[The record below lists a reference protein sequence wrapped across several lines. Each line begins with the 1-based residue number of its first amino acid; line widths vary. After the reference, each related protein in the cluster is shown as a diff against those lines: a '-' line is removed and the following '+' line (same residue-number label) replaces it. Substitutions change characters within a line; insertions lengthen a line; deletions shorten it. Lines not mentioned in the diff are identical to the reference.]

1 MQRITVHQLSAI
13 FLVVVLSQFAALTA
27 SAAGN
32 RRVAGRTAKRSA
44 HHRAKRSTPTGGVF
58 GGVTSAGWPV
68 VIQVSSD
75 GREVVRATMGLPM
88 RCQPSG
94 GEFDVADF
102 YTGIPISATGAF
114 QGKEESSSSVGLSNG
129 QVGTVTGQMTGKLN
143 RTMTAMTGTWRN
155 VLVVHDATG
164 ATVDTCDSGTVSFTA
179 SR

>member
-13 FLVVVLSQFAALTA
+13 FLVAVLSQFAAVTA

-32 RRVAGRTAKRSA
+32 RRLAGRTAKRSA

-102 YTGIPISATGAF
+102 YTGIPISTLRCVGESAT
-114 QGKEESSSSVGLSNG
+114 
-129 QVGTVTGQMTGKLN
+129 
-143 RTMTAMTGTWRN
+143 
-155 VLVVHDATG
+155 
-164 ATVDTCDSGTVSFTA
+164 DSGCEVSRAVDSA
-179 SR
+179 SRACGSW